1 MSPGLFY
8 GLPRGV
14 TTVWIS
20 RTIHNTL
27 DRVPSADALTI
38 LHFPHHGFVLGLS
51 HPVAPGTHRANLVH
65 PDFCRS
71 VD

>member
-27 DRVPSADALTI
+27 DRVGEENTPVPVLPRYLSFEI
-38 LHFPHHGFVLGLS
+38 LS
-51 HPVAPGTHRANLVH
+51 
-65 PDFCRS
+65 
-71 VD
+71 